1 MLETFQKKVEQV
13 AESYADLVL
22 SKIKDTQT
30 AQKMTPE
37 IMGQV
42 NEGIGGTVQDGSV
55 QPVPLIAPGTVHI
68 HIVGLCLGSV
78 AGFPANAVII
88 HSVTPF

>member
-42 NEGIGGTVQDGSV
+42 NEGIRMLNQ
-55 QPVPLIAPGTVHI
+55 
-68 HIVGLCLGSV
+68 V
-78 AGFPANAVII
+78 ANTLERINRIQAEPHVCGEAKD
-88 HSVTPF
+88 

>member
-42 NEGIGGTVQDGSV
+42 NEGIKMLNQVANTRERINRIKAEP
-55 QPVPLIAPGTVHI
+55 PVCGEAKD
-68 HIVGLCLGSV
+68 
-78 AGFPANAVII
+78 
-88 HSVTPF
+88 

>member
-30 AQKMTPE
+30 AQKMT
-37 IMGQV
+37 
-42 NEGIGGTVQDGSV
+42 DRKSV
-55 QPVPLIAPGTVHI
+55 V
-68 HIVGLCLGSV
+68 
-78 AGFPANAVII
+78 
-88 HSVTPF
+88 

>member
-42 NEGIGGTVQDGSV
+42 NEGIRMLNQ
-55 QPVPLIAPGTVHI
+55 
-68 HIVGLCLGSV
+68 V
-78 AGFPANAVII
+78 ANTLERINRIKAEPHVCAEAK
-88 HSVTPF
+88 H

>member
-42 NEGIGGTVQDGSV
+42 NEGIRMLNQVANTLERINHIQAEP
-55 QPVPLIAPGTVHI
+55 PVCGEAKD
-68 HIVGLCLGSV
+68 
-78 AGFPANAVII
+78 
-88 HSVTPF
+88 